1 MNSIE
6 KKLTNRKARGQECI
20 VTIREWRN
28 STENTMAALMELHDG
43 ELWKD
48 LGYDSFKDAI
58 EVGCG
63 ITKQWGYELL
73 KTARLRFQLT
83 DGEGVKSLDSGLPHL
98 QALTKEETAQI
109 SPSVRKVL
117 DGVPFASQVEAVRA
131 AAAAGPV
138 TAASVQQAA
147 AKVHEAEIVL
157 TDATELART
166 VPTDIAADW
175 QRAEATA
182 KDILH
187 KLRDVLHAID
197 EGLKAEDVI
206 FADTTNGE
214 LSPLKSVI
222 GHVNL
227 HVKPHAVCAICHG
240 LKSRKSCKLCK
251 GRGYIGR
258 HLWQTCVD
266 SDTKALLA
274 KMGGRSEHP

>member
-1 MNSIE
+1 MSN
-6 KKLTNRKARGQECI
+6 KLS
-20 VTIREWRN
+20 VTEWAQLRERE
-28 STENTMAALMELHDG
+28 TIIKDG
-43 ELWKD
+43 EQVFIRVGTALAEIRD
-48 LGYDSFKDAI
+48 LKLYREKFGTFQEYVEKRLGWTRQRAYQVM
-58 EVGCG
+58 EAAKVV
-63 ITKQWGYELL
+63 KELPP
-73 KTARLRFQLT
+73 KMSTVVDNEATAREVAKVAPEHRA
-83 DGEGVKSLDSGLPHL
+83 EVVSEAAKS
-98 QALTKEETAQI
+98 
-109 SPSVRKVL
+109 
-117 DGVPFASQVEAVRA
+117 
-131 AAAAGPV
+131 GPV

-147 AKVHEAEIVL
+147 AKVHDAELVL
-157 TDATELART
+157 TDETELART
-166 VPTDIAADW
+166 VPAEIAADW
-175 QRAEATA
+175 QRAESTA

-227 HVKPHAVCAICHG
+227 HVKPHAVCSICHG

-258 HLWQTCVD
+258 HLWLTCVD

-274 KMGGRSEHP
+274 KMEGAK